1 MRDHL
6 LEALESAR
14 RAYQFS
20 PGSYTFNSMAAVLHT
35 IKARDALQAS
45 WITEFIEYAN
55 ANNGGDNDRL

>member
-6 LEALESAR
+6 HEALEHAQ

-20 PGSYTFNSMAAVLHT
+20 PGSYTFDAMAALRHA
-35 IKARDALQAS
+35 IKARDALQAH

-55 ANNGGDNDRL
+55 GGRS